1 MADLEEKLNET
12 VTQLTD
18 TKDST
23 EEYDPQDIEK
33 NKIMAIL
40 AYLGFL
46 VIIPLFCA
54 GESRFARF
62 HVNQGLVLLIT
73 DIILGMIFALVGW
86 LPLIG
91 WLIKIVRWLASVIF
105 FVFMV
110 IGILNA
116 YRGKAKDLPFIGGIR
131 LLR

>member
-1 MADLEEKLNET
+1 MAELEDKLNET

-23 EEYDPQDIEK
+23 DEFDPQDIEK

-46 VIIPLFCA
+46 VIIPLLCA

-73 DIILGMIFALVGW
+73 DIILGTIFALVGW

-91 WLIKIVRWLASVIF
+91 WLVKIVRWLASVIF
-105 FVFMV
+105 FLFMV

-116 YRGKAKDLPFIGGIR
+116 YHGKAKDLPFIGWIR